1 MANEKLKSTLNK
13 LKDNGFFNSL
23 VIRRG
28 IEKEFFRVDSDGYIS
43 KSSHPKSL
51 GSALTNKFIT
61 TDFAEAQLEL
71 VTPTFE
77 DIDSLYDFLYSL
89 HVFVAQNIEDGE
101 MLWPFSMPPKIENES
116 DINLG
121 YYHQSNIGLLKHVYR
136 RGLKV
141 RYGPTMQCVSGMHY
155 NFSIK
160 PESLYIFSQ
169 SNDQENMNKAY
180 LSLVRNFKRI
190 FWFILSE
197 FGQTNIVDKSFVKGR
212 VHNLE
217 ELNNE
222 DMYLMDATSLRMSE
236 IGYQSKAQRDLDI
249 KYNSLES
256 FLKKIK
262 DAITIPYPE
271 FEAKGLKDADENYQ
285 QISTGII
292 QIENEYY
299 DSIRPKRSASNNMRP
314 YELLKN
320 FGIEYLEIRGVD
332 LSPHDITG
340 ISKHHMRFLDVVL
353 IYCLIKDSPKISS
366 EEKDLID
373 RNDQIT
379 IYDGRNENTEVFI
392 GGEKININV
401 AKDKIF
407 EELKEVAS
415 FFNESE
421 EFLNAIDYVK
431 KSIKGEV
438 KTDKTH
444 HQKGLEKA
452 KINIEALKSDTNTNI
467 DSIKKEAELSLNE
480 LNKIPVNSKEEMD
493 EYVGNYNLNI

>member
-1 MANEKLKSTLNK
+1 MANEKLKSTLNE
-13 LKDNGFFNSL
+13 LKDNGFFDNL

-43 KSSHPKSL
+43 KSSHPDSL

-71 VTPTFE
+71 VTPVFE
-77 DIDSLYDFLYSL
+77 DIDNLYDFLYSL
-89 HVFVAQNIEDGE
+89 HVFVAQNIEDDE

-155 NFSIK
+155 NFSIR
-160 PESLYIFSQ
+160 PESLSIFTQ
-169 SNDQENMNKAY
+169 SNEQKNIDEAY
-180 LSLVRNFKRI
+180 LGLVRNFKRI
-190 FWFILSE
+190 FWFILSQ
-197 FGQTNIVDKSFVKGR
+197 FGQTNIVDTSFIKGR
-212 VHNLE
+212 KHNLE
-217 ELNNE
+217 ELNHE
-222 DMYLMDATSLRMSE
+222 DMYLKDATSLRMSE

-271 FEAKGLKDADENYQ
+271 FEARGLKDANENYQ

-320 FGIEYLEIRGVD
+320 FGIEYLEIRGID

-340 ISKHHMRFLDVVL
+340 ISKHHMRFLDLVL

-373 RNDQIT
+373 KNDQAT
-379 IYDGRNENTEVFI
+379 IYGGRNENTEVFI
-392 GGEKININV
+392 DGKEININ
-401 AKDKIF
+401 APKEKIF
-407 EELKEVAS
+407 KELKEVAS
-415 FFNESE
+415 FFNENE
-421 EFLNAIDYVK
+421 EFLDSINYVK
-431 KSIKGEV
+431 NSLKGEV
-438 KTDKTH
+438 TDKTH
-444 HQKGLEKA
+444 HQRGLEQA
-452 KINIEALKSDTNTNI
+452 KINLETLKSDTNTNI
-467 DSIKKEAELSLNE
+467 NSIKKEAELSLNK
-480 LNKIPVNSKEEMD
+480 LNDIPVNSKEEMD